1 MRACKKLFVYQINK
15 KLILVKII
23 GMLFKIASLV
33 LIIITI
39 ATDINDKILL
49 TLALE
54 FVAIGFILIQFIS

>member
-49 TLALE
+49 PLALE